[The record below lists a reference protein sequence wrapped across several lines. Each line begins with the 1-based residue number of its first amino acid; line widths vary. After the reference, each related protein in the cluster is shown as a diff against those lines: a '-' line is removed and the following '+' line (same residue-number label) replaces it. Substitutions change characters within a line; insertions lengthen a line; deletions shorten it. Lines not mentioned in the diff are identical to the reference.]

1 MPILSAS
8 KLSLSYGDS
17 LIYSG
22 ISLDV
27 AEKARIGMVGP
38 NGAGKTSLIRM
49 ITGDIPPDSGKI
61 YLPENIKIG
70 YVPQIAPL
78 STSDTLRDEIKAAFS
93 QLTSLESEIEDCL
106 AKLSNSSPS
115 DKDLLETKYASL
127 VEQYDNQGGYSYLNE
142 LDRMVTG
149 IGLHA
154 ETLDNPAHLASG
166 GERTRAALAKALLAN
181 PDLLIL
187 DEPTN
192 YLDLKGLSWLERLL
206 NHYSSAFL
214 VVSHDRHFLDKV
226 VTTIW
231 ELDHEKLNAY
241 IGNYSKYR
249 ILKGEQALWQKRS
262 YERQQE
268 FIAKEE
274 AFIRRY
280 KAGQRAA
287 EAKGRARRLG
297 RLERLENIDKD
308 TEINING
315 ISINRTSQTILK
327 TENLK
332 IGFSTESDARIL
344 LEVPDLQLQRGSR
357 TAIIG
362 DNGSGKTTFLQ
373 TILGAIPEFSGRVTL
388 DSKVDLGYFCQL
400 SDPGP
405 EEACVYES
413 LLTSKN
419 IPLDEVRPYL
429 ARFLF
434 RGDDVFQTVNELS
447 GGERSRL
454 ALARLLL
461 NQPNFL
467 VMDEPTTHLDI
478 ATREALEQVLLAYEG
493 TILFVSHDRHLLSLL
508 SQQIWIVENK
518 KLRIFDGSFD
528 ELDLQH
534 KEDTIKP
541 SQTPKVRYRNT
552 DNPPKRTPP
561 RPRTADLEKEIDEL
575 ESRLKEIEI
584 QLEENSDHLDLESI
598 SGLGKEHV
606 KITETLERKWIEWAK

>member
-1 MPILSAS
+1 M
-8 KLSLSYGDS
+8 
-17 LIYSG
+17 
-22 ISLDV
+22 
-27 AEKARIGMVGP
+27 
-38 NGAGKTSLIRM
+38 
-49 ITGDIPPDSGKI
+49 
-61 YLPENIKIG
+61 
-70 YVPQIAPL
+70 
-78 STSDTLRDEIKAAFS
+78 
-93 QLTSLESEIEDCL
+93 TSLESEIEDCL

-231 ELDHEKLNAY
+231 ELDHEKLNTY

-327 TENLK
+327 TEDLK
-332 IGFSTESDARIL
+332 IGFSTESDPRIL
-344 LEVPDLQLQRGSR
+344 LDVPDLQLQRGSR

-388 DSKVDLGYFCQL
+388 DSKVDLGYFCQQ

-405 EEACVYES
+405 EE
-413 LLTSKN
+413 
-419 IPLDEVRPYL
+419 
-429 ARFLF
+429 
-434 RGDDVFQTVNELS
+434 
-447 GGERSRL
+447 
-454 ALARLLL
+454 
-461 NQPNFL
+461 
-467 VMDEPTTHLDI
+467 
-478 ATREALEQVLLAYEG
+478 
-493 TILFVSHDRHLLSLL
+493 LSL
-508 SQQIWIVENK
+508 IHI
-518 KLRIFDGSFD
+518 
-528 ELDLQH
+528 
-534 KEDTIKP
+534 
-541 SQTPKVRYRNT
+541 
-552 DNPPKRTPP
+552 
-561 RPRTADLEKEIDEL
+561 
-575 ESRLKEIEI
+575 
-584 QLEENSDHLDLESI
+584 
-598 SGLGKEHV
+598 
-606 KITETLERKWIEWAK
+606 

>member
-78 STSDTLRDEIKAAFS
+78 STRDTLRDEIKSAFS

-115 DKDLLETKYASL
+115 DKELLEAKYASL

-231 ELDHEKLNAY
+231 ELDHEKLNTY

-262 YERQQE
+262 YERQQ
-268 FIAKEE
+268 
-274 AFIRRY
+274 
-280 KAGQRAA
+280 
-287 EAKGRARRLG
+287 
-297 RLERLENIDKD
+297 
-308 TEINING
+308 
-315 ISINRTSQTILK
+315 
-327 TENLK
+327 
-332 IGFSTESDARIL
+332 
-344 LEVPDLQLQRGSR
+344 
-357 TAIIG
+357 
-362 DNGSGKTTFLQ
+362 
-373 TILGAIPEFSGRVTL
+373 
-388 DSKVDLGYFCQL
+388 
-400 SDPGP
+400 
-405 EEACVYES
+405 
-413 LLTSKN
+413 
-419 IPLDEVRPYL
+419 
-429 ARFLF
+429 
-434 RGDDVFQTVNELS
+434 
-447 GGERSRL
+447 
-454 ALARLLL
+454 
-461 NQPNFL
+461 
-467 VMDEPTTHLDI
+467 
-478 ATREALEQVLLAYEG
+478 
-493 TILFVSHDRHLLSLL
+493 
-508 SQQIWIVENK
+508 
-518 KLRIFDGSFD
+518 
-528 ELDLQH
+528 
-534 KEDTIKP
+534 
-541 SQTPKVRYRNT
+541 
-552 DNPPKRTPP
+552 
-561 RPRTADLEKEIDEL
+561 
-575 ESRLKEIEI
+575 
-584 QLEENSDHLDLESI
+584 
-598 SGLGKEHV
+598 
-606 KITETLERKWIEWAK
+606 